1 MKNLNTTN
9 KFPNSLKKLAS
20 RRILFRLINI
30 KLANSLS
37 REIFEEAK
45 FSTNVKDLFT
55 FTNSRYRK
63 DDFTFDTKENKKFVN
78 LRLIVENKN
87 DTKEFKEEI
96 KTIIEENKNYLNDKD
111 NKILNRKSIEEN
123 IKFFEEKIS
132 TL

>member
-20 RRILFRLINI
+20 RKILFRLINI